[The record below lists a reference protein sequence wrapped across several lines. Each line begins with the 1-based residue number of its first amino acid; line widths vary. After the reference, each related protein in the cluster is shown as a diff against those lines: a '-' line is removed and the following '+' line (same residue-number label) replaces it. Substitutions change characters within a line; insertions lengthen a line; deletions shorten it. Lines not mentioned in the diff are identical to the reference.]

1 MQREF
6 DPLPLLRAL
15 VEHDVDFVMVGG
27 LAGTL
32 HGSARVTRDLDV
44 AYSRDTQNLVRLA
57 AMLGSVHA
65 TPRGAPAGLPFQLDA
80 ETLARGANFTFS
92 TDHGAF
98 DILGDPAG
106 APGYEELHREATIV
120 EIAGLPLRV
129 ASLDHLVRMKEAAGR
144 PQDKI
149 DAAEYRALSD
159 ELRRRPSA

>member
-1 MQREF
+1 M
-6 DPLPLLRAL
+6 
-15 VEHDVDFVMVGG
+15 EHS
-27 LAGTL
+27 TS
-32 HGSARVTRDLDV
+32 SAI
-44 AYSRDTQNLVRLA
+44 A
-57 AMLGSVHA
+57 
-65 TPRGAPAGLPFQLDA
+65 
-80 ETLARGANFTFS
+80 
-92 TDHGAF
+92 
-98 DILGDPAG
+98 AG